1 MDLFEALLHTAGKS
15 VNETSR
21 KSDTNINVVCTHQ
34 AHDLPQR
41 GAGVEDWRHVGG
53 VVADHARDPAADAL
67 HHLQLLSVVK
77 VDQSH
82 SIII

>member
-1 MDLFEALLHTAGKS
+1 MICVEHYKLLVYSNKAC
-15 VNETSR
+15 
-21 KSDTNINVVCTHQ
+21 NINVVCTHQ

-67 HHLQLLSVVK
+67 HHLQLLSV
-77 VDQSH
+77 H
-82 SIII
+82 TF